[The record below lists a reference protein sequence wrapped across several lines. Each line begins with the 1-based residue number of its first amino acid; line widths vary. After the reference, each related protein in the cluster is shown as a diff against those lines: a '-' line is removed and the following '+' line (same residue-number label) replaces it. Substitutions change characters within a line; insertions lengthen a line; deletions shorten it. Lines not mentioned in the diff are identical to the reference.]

1 MHVSNE
7 SPAQTEATP
16 PVIKA
21 DRPQPSV
28 LAAFAPVGLGVALVA
43 AISLGLMGWSH
54 QNWQHLQ
61 QGAQNSE
68 QQVNKA
74 QLLLQS
80 ANWRLQ
86 ASSTDAP
93 EARRQAALKALNE
106 VAQQARQHTMG
117 KDPSTWQLL
126 LADEQQQEVPQL
138 WQRLADK
145 LAPIEVALRRPDAL
159 GSAANASPTT
169 APLATQ
175 LTQALDVLTNID
187 LAQQRQQSEVARQQ
201 QQLDQLNLALIAALT
216 GGVIWLLW
224 RSHRARRDMSLAL
237 QEREAELSAFAG
249 SLPDLAFLMDKEG
262 RYLQVFGN
270 NATLIGRPKEQ
281 LIGKPL
287 TEFFSP
293 DAAQVFMGVIRR
305 ALETRQT
312 QSLSYPVRV
321 MGGPRHFDSRCSPVG
336 DSDRVVWTIWDVTAR
351 RRAEQRLIHMTRLYD
366 FLSHVSQAIVWSKT
380 PDDLL
385 QRVCQ
390 TAIHHGRFKKAWVC
404 MSDLSGQRF
413 ECRAHAGVATLD
425 MGELSFELPERR
437 SEASQMELAQLDGV
451 SFHCADL
458 SQLPATATWVGR
470 AVQDGLMGCA
480 VLPLMVNDRPVG
492 FLVLLDRQLNTQDQD
507 EKALL
512 DDVATDL
519 SFALANLQ
527 KDAER
532 ALAEDRIRL
541 HAAALHS
548 SRDGMIVLD
557 RTHTFVSINP
567 AFSDI
572 TGYLEE
578 DAVGQKPD
586 FLFPDNP
593 SDLINEM
600 RRDIRRTGS
609 WQGEAWCQRKSGELF
624 STKLSVSAVRN
635 NKGQP
640 THFVAVLTD
649 ITQLKQTEA
658 RLARMAHYDP
668 LTELPNR
675 AMIHQRLDHAVNLAR
690 RHQTLVGVVFVD
702 LDNFKTVNDSL
713 GHAAGDTL
721 LKLVAERLR
730 QRVRQEDT
738 LGRLGGDE
746 FILVLEHLR
755 HPQQAAHVA
764 QAVIDTLA
772 APFHLA
778 DGQDVYVRAS
788 IGISL
793 FPNDGEE
800 ASELI
805 RDADAAMY
813 QAKRQGR
820 NAFRFYTESMTSQAT
835 DRLQM
840 ETRLR
845 RAVEQREF
853 VLHYQPIVR
862 MTDRKVVGVE
872 ALVRL
877 RVPDATDACLPS
889 IGPDEFIP
897 VMEDTGMIM
906 ALGEWVLLEACK
918 QARAW
923 VDAGFEFGRVAVN
936 VSASEVKR
944 GGMIERVSRVLK
956 QTSLPP
962 KYLELEITE
971 SGLMEHGEMADL
983 FLQQLHQLGVSI
995 SIDDFGTG
1003 YSSLAYLKRFPVQQ
1017 LKIDRSFVQDLPG
1030 NGNDAQL
1037 VSTMIS
1043 LAHNLKMRVVAEGV
1057 EMPDQEAFLT
1067 AKGCDMAQGY
1077 LFSRPVPAAQIEKI
1091 LPRPQTSTS
1100 EVASV

>member
-1 MHVSNE
+1 VPSLHASNDRPDLTITPQGPVSA
-7 SPAQTEATP
+7 SGRLKAPAQA
-16 PVIKA
+16 
-21 DRPQPSV
+21 S
-28 LAAFAPVGLGVALVA
+28 FAPVGLGVGLVA
-43 AISLGLMGWSH
+43 LISLGLLCWSH
-54 QNWQHLQ
+54 HSWQYLQ
-61 QGAQNSE
+61 RRAQVHQ

-74 QLLLQS
+74 QLLLQNAVWQLEAS
-80 ANWRLQ
+80 ADLPPAVSRLTLGQ
-86 ASSTDAP
+86 ALE
-93 EARRQAALKALNE
+93 EARDN
-106 VAQQARQHTMG
+106 ARSHAREQEAPSWVLFFARDQHL
-117 KDPSTWQLL
+117 DVQP
-126 LADEQQQEVPQL
+126 L
-138 WQRLADK
+138 WQRLAEK
-145 LAPIEVALRRPDAL
+145 LAPIQASLSTPT
-159 GSAANASPTT
+159 ASPQPM
-169 APLATQ
+169 AADLSEQLARS
-175 LTQALDVLTNID
+175 LDVLTNID
-187 LAQQRQQSEVARQQ
+187 LALQRQQAETAKRQRK
-201 QQLDQLNLALIAALT
+201 LDLLNLGLIAALT
-216 GGVIWLLW
+216 SGVIWRLW
-224 RSHRARRDMSLAL
+224 RSHRSQRLVAETL
-237 QEREAELSAFAG
+237 QAREAELSAFAG
-249 SLPDLAFLMDKEG
+249 SLPDLAFMMDKDG
-262 RYLQVFGN
+262 HYLQVFGN
-270 NATLIGRPKEQ
+270 NSTLLGRPKEQ
-281 LIGKPL
+281 LIGRPL
-287 TEFFSP
+287 SDFFLP
-293 DAAQVFMGVIRR
+293 EAAQVFMGVIRR

-366 FLSHVSQAIVWSKT
+366 FLSHVSQAIVWAKT
-380 PDDLL
+380 PEDLL
-385 QRVCQ
+385 QRVCH

-404 MSDLSGQRF
+404 MADLSGQRF
-413 ECRAHAGVATLD
+413 ECRAHAGEATLD
-425 MGELSFELPERR
+425 MAALSFELPERR
-437 SEASQMELAQLDGV
+437 SEATMMELAQMDGV

-458 SQLPATATWVGR
+458 SQLPATPTWVGR

-480 VLPLMVNDRPVG
+480 VLPLMVHERHAG

-557 RTHTFVSINP
+557 RAHTFVSINP
-567 AFSDI
+567 AFTEI

-578 DAVGQKPD
+578 DAVGQQPG

-593 SDLINEM
+593 NDLIAEM

-635 NKGQP
+635 NQGLP

-675 AMIHQRLDHAVNLAR
+675 SMIHQRLDHAVNLAR

-764 QAVIDTLA
+764 QAVIDTLS
-772 APFHLA
+772 APFHLG

-853 VLHYQPIVR
+853 ALHYQPIMR
-862 MTDRKVVGVE
+862 MSDRKVVGVE

-877 RVPDATDACLPS
+877 RVPDATDECLPS

-944 GGMIERVSRVLK
+944 GGMIERVSRILK

-971 SGLMEHGEMADL
+971 SGLMEHGDMADL

-1057 EMPDQEAFLT
+1057 EMPDQEAFLA

-1077 LFSRPVPAAQIEKI
+1077 LFSRPVTAAQVEKF
-1091 LPRPQTSTS
+1091 LPRPLTSAS